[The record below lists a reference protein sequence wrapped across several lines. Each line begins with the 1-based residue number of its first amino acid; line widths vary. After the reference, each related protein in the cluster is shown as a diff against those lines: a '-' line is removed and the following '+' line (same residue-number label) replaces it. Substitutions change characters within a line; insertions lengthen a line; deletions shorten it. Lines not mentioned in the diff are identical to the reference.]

1 MTAIEERVAFL
12 EGRVNEQSQRID
24 GIREAVASLERRMDA
39 GFEAIDRRFEA
50 IDRRFEAIDRRF
62 ETIDRRFE
70 AIDRRFEAIE
80 QRFVSLDAKLDT
92 RFLWLVGIQATTLVA
107 IVAAL
112 VSR

>member
-70 AIDRRFEAIE
+70 AIDHRFDALE
-80 QRFVSLDAKLDT
+80 AKLSKQ
-92 RFLWLVGIQATTLVA
+92 FYWLVGGQVTV
-107 IVAAL
+107 L
-112 VSR
+112 VSVIAVLVGALFLR